1 MASILRL
8 KEVRLDVP
16 DGVGTRTIFDVP
28 NFELEEG
35 AFLGVRGASGSG
47 KSTFLKLISGILLPT
62 TGSIE
67 VGHTI
72 INQLSEVERDRW
84 RGRHIGFLF
93 QDFRLFDGLTALE
106 NVLLPFTFHQNT
118 ICRELREDAV
128 AKLCAV
134 GVRPGTRAECL
145 SRGEMQRTALVRVL
159 MQSPK
164 IILAD
169 EPTASLDTVRGDQAV
184 EVLQEAASSLGATL
198 LLVSPDERVLS
209 HFNQTITLSNGRL
222 FDGEDE

>member
-28 NFELEEG
+28 HFELEEG

-62 TGSIE
+62 TGTIE
-67 VGHTI
+67 VGRTI
-72 INQLSEVERDRW
+72 ISQLSEVERDRW
-84 RGRHIGFLF
+84 RGRYIGFLF

-106 NVLLPFTFHQNT
+106 NVLLPFTFHQST
-118 ICRELREDAV
+118 IRRELREDAV
-128 AKLCAV
+128 AKLSAV
-134 GVRPGTRAECL
+134 GVRPDTRAECL

-198 LLVSPDERVLS
+198 LLVSHDERVLS

>member
-28 NFELEEG
+28 HFELEEG

-47 KSTFLKLISGILLPT
+47 KSTFLKIISGILLPT
-62 TGSIE
+62 MGTIE
-67 VGHTI
+67 VAHTI

-93 QDFRLFDGLTALE
+93 QDFRLFDGLSALE
-106 NVLLPFTFHQNT
+106 NVLLPFTFHQST
-118 ICRELREDAV
+118 ITRELREDAV
-128 AKLCAV
+128 DKLSAV

-198 LLVSPDERVLS
+198 LLVSHDERVLS

>member
-134 GVRPGTRAECL
+134 GVRPGTRAE
-145 SRGEMQRTALVRVL
+145 
-159 MQSPK
+159 
-164 IILAD
+164 
-169 EPTASLDTVRGDQAV
+169 
-184 EVLQEAASSLGATL
+184 
-198 LLVSPDERVLS
+198 
-209 HFNQTITLSNGRL
+209 
-222 FDGEDE
+222 